1 MKVEIMMKKM
11 MKILMKK
18 VDLISFIKIIYFLFL
33 DYKEGDG
40 SEGESDEGKKKKRN
54 QLIK

>member
-11 MKILMKK
+11 MTILMKK
-18 VDLISFIKIIYFLFL
+18 VDLISFIKRIYFLFL

-40 SEGESDEGKKKKRN
+40 SEGESDEGKKKRN

>member
-11 MKILMKK
+11 MTILMKK
-18 VDLISFIKIIYFLFL
+18 VDLISFIKRIYFLFL

-40 SEGESDEGKKKKRN
+40 SEGESDEGKKKRN
-54 QLIK
+54 QSIK